1 MTLEEMEARL
11 TRIEDIEAIKQ
22 LGNSYAYFVDSGD
35 WQGMVS
41 LFTEDCF
48 YDSGIGKYEGK
59 AGITKFFRDDLPP
72 AFSFTAHMVHNPTIK
87 VNGNRAT
94 GQWYSQVSASHT
106 PTKRALWILG
116 QYNAECAKL
125 GGKWK
130 FKTFISKI
138 LYATPFDEG
147 WVKTQMCL

>member
-11 TRIEDIEAIKQ
+11 TRLEDIETIKQ
-22 LGNSYAYFVDSGD
+22 LGNSYAYFVDTGN

-59 AGITKFFRDDLPP
+59 AGVTKFFRDDLPP
-72 AFSFTAHMVHNPTIK
+72 GFSFTAHMVHNPTIT
-87 VNGNRAT
+87 VNGDKAT

-106 PTKRALWILG
+106 PTKRALWVLA
-116 QYNAECAKL
+116 QYNAECVKL
-125 GGKWK
+125 GGEWK
-130 FKTFISKI
+130 FKTFVSKL

-147 WVKTQMCL
+147 WVKTKMCL